1 MCWALHFIILFIIVI
16 LYLFSIK
23 NIFFIII
30 IICGGQGHR
39 VPLYIPDWPQTFDK
53 EQVPWNWNT
62 KQKP

>member
-16 LYLFSIK
+16 LHLFSIK
-23 NIFFIII
+23 NIFFII